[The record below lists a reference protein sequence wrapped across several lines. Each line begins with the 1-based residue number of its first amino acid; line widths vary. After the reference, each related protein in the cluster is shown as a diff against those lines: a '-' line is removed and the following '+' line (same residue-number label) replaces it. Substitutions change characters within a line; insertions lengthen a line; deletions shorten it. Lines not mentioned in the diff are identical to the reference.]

1 MGRSSTR
8 ENKTRYQLA
17 REELGLSR
25 EKASELLETIAPER
39 IEKIENERTVPR
51 PDEVLTMA
59 EKYKRPSLCNC
70 YCSQQC
76 PIGQRYVPF
85 VTRRELPAIILEML
99 ASLNAMNSK
108 KERLI
113 EIAADGKISND
124 EIDDFIHIRQEL
136 ERISLTVETL
146 QLWTERML
154 ANGQILVQRFGDIL
168 DGKRT
173 WQKELAQSNVKPTLK
188 DAVAGDITAAMPYRA
203 MTNIIE
209 FIKMLDMV
217 VPGFAANETLLY
229 SPELKFYSNKVK
241 MDANLDTNIKGLHC
255 LGDSSGWTRGLMMA
269 SVMGVLMGRKLAEKE
284 GC

>member
-1 MGRSSTR
+1 MGRTSTK
-8 ENKTRYQLA
+8 ENKNSYQLA
-17 REELGLSR
+17 REELGLTR

-124 EIDDFIHIRQEL
+124 EIDDFIKLLTDMDEIVDFIHIRQEL

-154 ANGQILVQRFGDIL
+154 ANGQI
-168 DGKRT
+168 
-173 WQKELAQSNVKPTLK
+173 
-188 DAVAGDITAAMPYRA
+188 DA
-203 MTNIIE
+203 
-209 FIKMLDMV
+209 
-217 VPGFAANETLLY
+217 ETY
-229 SPELKFYSNKVK
+229 K
-241 MDANLDTNIKGLHC
+241 
-255 LGDSSGWTRGLMMA
+255 
-269 SVMGVLMGRKLAEKE
+269 RKLEE
-284 GC
+284 